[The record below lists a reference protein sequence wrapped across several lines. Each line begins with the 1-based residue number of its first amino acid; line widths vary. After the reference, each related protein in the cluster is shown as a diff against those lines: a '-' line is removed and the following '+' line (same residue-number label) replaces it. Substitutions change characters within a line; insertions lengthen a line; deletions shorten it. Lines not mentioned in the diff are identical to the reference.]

1 MQPTR
6 CCVGALKM
14 DMLKLI
20 SYEARNKQQPTGGM
34 YEGSH
39 ESGIPGHQRRDKA
52 ICLCPV

>member
-14 DMLKLI
+14 DKLKI
-20 SYEARNKQQPTGGM
+20 VSYEARDKQQPTGGM

-39 ESGIPGHQRRDKA
+39 ESGIPGNQRRGKA